1 MNNANKHTMTNLL
14 KYRKD
19 LTPSQRKMLIAQNE
33 KESKYAMYILNESP
47 TALSKIEWLI
57 SNLSSSAQVQLH
69 QEIKNL

>member
-1 MNNANKHTMTNLL
+1 MTNLL

>member
-1 MNNANKHTMTNLL
+1 MTNLL

-57 SNLSSSAQVQLH
+57 SNLSNSAQVQLH